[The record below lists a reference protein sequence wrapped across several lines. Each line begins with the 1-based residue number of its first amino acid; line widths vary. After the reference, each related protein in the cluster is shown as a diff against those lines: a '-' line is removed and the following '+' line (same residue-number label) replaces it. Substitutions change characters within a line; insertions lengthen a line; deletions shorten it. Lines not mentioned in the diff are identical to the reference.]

1 MIPCVVNFRKRT
13 CSTSCMRRVWRAKR
27 AG

>member
-1 MIPCVVNFRKRT
+1 MIPCVVNLRKRT
-13 CSTSCMRRVWRAKR
+13 CSTNCMRRAWRAKR